1 MKVTVDHELCSGDGI
16 CADICP
22 EVFQMN
28 DNDQADVIVD
38 EVPDE
43 HKEAVQEAAETCPET
58 CIYIEE

>member
-43 HKEAVQEAAETCPET
+43 HKEAVREAAETCPES